1 MWRSGRKIKRK
12 FHPAGIQKWVFP
24 IPDTK
29 FVPLHSLGSIWD
41 RFPQY
46 LMMYITWNCDH
57 LCEVRKVILPFIT
70 HWNWDGDEIL
80 SSWHVANFHIHLMSM
95 YHGART
101 VRSWRCRYTRH
112 STYPKEVFMY
122 KWSIR
127 ERSLNAMKSKFL
139 RAVSAIESLVL
150 ISRLFC
156 FH

>member
-1 MWRSGRKIKRK
+1 
-12 FHPAGIQKWVFP
+12 
-24 IPDTK
+24 
-29 FVPLHSLGSIWD
+29 
-41 RFPQY
+41 
-46 LMMYITWNCDH
+46 
-57 LCEVRKVILPFIT
+57 
-70 HWNWDGDEIL
+70 
-80 SSWHVANFHIHLMSM
+80 M

-139 RAVSAIESLVL
+139 RAVSAVESLVL

-156 FH
+156 FHSRFTEDPLLQQNFVWDFDLPEKYTKRHLSPGKDSKSLIPQSLGHISNFLLMHLAVSAAKEQVPKEKSVGSLKK